1 MTGDRKPLIIAAAF
15 AAIYVLWGST
25 YLAVAVALH
34 SFPPFLLMATRSL
47 TGGLILLAI
56 AWGTGASIG
65 TVRTC
70 IFAVLC
76 GLLLFVGCHGVL
88 AYAQQRVPSGL
99 AAVLLA
105 TIPFWIAILS
115 AVVPA
120 GDRPPAKRLLFL
132 VPGFA
137 GVGLIAWRQ
146 LESGE
151 ANASDILILLGASAS
166 WAIGTMVSKLEPD
179 PVSPL
184 SFSGMQLIAGGLA
197 LFVISAVLGEF
208 RSHDPW
214 RSSVSS
220 WAAWAYLTVA
230 GTVIAFV
237 AYTWLLKQVDATLVA
252 TYTFVNPII
261 AVLLGWAVLGERPTG
276 WTLAGATLVLIAV
289 GALLHLQRSP
299 EGRKTE
305 S

>member
-1 MTGDRKPLIIAAAF
+1 MIAAF
-15 AAIYVLWGST
+15 AAIYILWGST

-34 SFPPFLLMATRSL
+34 SFPPFLLMATRSVA
-47 TGGLILLAI
+47 GGAVLLVI
-56 AWGTGASIG
+56 AWSIDGSLG
-65 TVRTC
+65 TVRTW
-70 IFAVLC
+70 IFAGVC

-105 TIPFWIAILS
+105 TIPFWIAILG
-115 AVVPA
+115 AILPG
-120 GDRPPAKRLLFL
+120 GDRPPVKRLLFL

-166 WAIGTMVSKLEPD
+166 WAIGTMISKLEPD

-197 LFVISAVLGEF
+197 LFVLSVVFGEF
-208 RSHDPW
+208 RSLDPW

-220 WAAWAYLTVA
+220 LAAWAYLTVA
-230 GTVIAFV
+230 GTVIAFL

-261 AVLLGWAVLGERPTG
+261 AVLLGWAFLAEKPTG
-276 WTLAGATLVLIAV
+276 WTLAGAALVLIAV
-289 GALLHLQRSP
+289 GALLHAQISP
-299 EGRKTE
+299 EGRRAE